1 MARTPVNVIT
11 GALGAGKTTHILR
24 ALASA
29 KPANETWAVV
39 VNDFGALGIDGA
51 LLDDAV
57 GTRERDADASGRT
70 IVREVSGGCACCATA
85 APFVVAVTQV
95 LRRYRPARVLVEPS
109 GMGDAGRVID
119 ALRSEHLEAS
129 VDVRATI
136 CVVDVRVFGED
147 EGKAAVLRSELFKA
161 QTECA
166 DAMCGSFADA
176 ASEAEVEA
184 FLAFGRGFWPKKSA
198 VFLARDRANGMDLAL
213 LDGRCGWEPSELSTE
228 ATPTTTTTSSRPFT
242 LEPRLTANA
251 PPWMVKQESDRYA
264 SCGYAFHVDDVFV
277 RPKLKAF
284 FEEFVLRRVDVARFK
299 GVLRLGADWVRPDI
313 VESIHRSEG
322 TKVRTRT
329 ITFASVA
336 YRRDSRFELIR
347 ERGVDA
353 AADAEEAA
361 FWDDIRD
368 RLVECRKIP
377 R

>member
-136 CVVDVRVFGED
+136 
-147 EGKAAVLRSELFKA
+147 
-161 QTECA
+161 
-166 DAMCGSFADA
+166 
-176 ASEAEVEA
+176 
-184 FLAFGRGFWPKKSA
+184 
-198 VFLARDRANGMDLAL
+198 
-213 LDGRCGWEPSELSTE
+213 
-228 ATPTTTTTSSRPFT
+228 
-242 LEPRLTANA
+242 
-251 PPWMVKQESDRYA
+251 
-264 SCGYAFHVDDVFV
+264 
-277 RPKLKAF
+277 
-284 FEEFVLRRVDVARFK
+284 
-299 GVLRLGADWVRPDI
+299 
-313 VESIHRSEG
+313 
-322 TKVRTRT
+322 
-329 ITFASVA
+329 
-336 YRRDSRFELIR
+336 
-347 ERGVDA
+347 
-353 AADAEEAA
+353 
-361 FWDDIRD
+361 
-368 RLVECRKIP
+368 
-377 R
+377 